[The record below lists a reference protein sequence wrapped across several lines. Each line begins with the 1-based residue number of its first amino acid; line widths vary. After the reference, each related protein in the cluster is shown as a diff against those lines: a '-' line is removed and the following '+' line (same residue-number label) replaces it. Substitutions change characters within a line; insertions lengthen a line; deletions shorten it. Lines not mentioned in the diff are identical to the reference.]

1 LSGWKDLKA
10 AWTTSTIA
18 ARGARRIRAFLIAA
32 VAAYSPVRAAAEDG
46 APATDNGL
54 ATLCGIVE
62 TAARKE
68 GLPVNFFTRLIWRE
82 SAFHSSA
89 TSPAGAQGVAQFMPA
104 AASDRGLVDPFDPAA
119 AIPASAKL
127 LAELAERFGNL
138 GLAAAAY
145 NAGQGRVAKWL
156 QGQSELPAETRQYVF
171 AVTGRQL
178 EDWRRRRLD
187 TAAATH
193 EPCIA
198 VTEELARLAPVRT
211 AAVKAPAWVARLDG
225 TLASAID
232 LLDSVPKPRPVVRSA
247 SQASVDALC
256 ASIRALGASCQVFAR
271 Q

>member
-1 LSGWKDLKA
+1 MRQPVCNRA
-10 AWTTSTIA
+10 ATGCFRHPRLA
-18 ARGARRIRAFLIAA
+18 AA
-32 VAAYSPVRAAAEDG
+32 VVFAVLLGGWPAAVWAQQDRDTAATIRHLICRMVDRAAAAHRLPSGFLTRVVWQESRFRSD
-46 APATDNGL
+46 
-54 ATLCGIVE
+54 
-62 TAARKE
+62 ARS
-68 GLPVNFFTRLIWRE
+68 R
-82 SAFHSSA
+82 
-89 TSPAGAQGVAQFMPA
+89 AGAEGVAQFMPQTA
-104 AASDRGLVDPFDPAA
+104 AERGLADPMNPEQAIAQAA
-119 AIPASAKL
+119 RF
-127 LAELAERFGNL
+127 LAELADRLGNL

-171 AVTGRQL
+171 AVTGRQP

-232 LLDSVPKPRPVVRSA
+232 LLDSVPKPRPVLKSS

-256 ASIRALGASCQVFAR
+256 ASIRTMGASCQVFAR
-271 Q
+271 N